1 MDGFFLSFFWV
12 RWPRAMLTKK
22 RNVAGSYVRVFSFLR
37 SSSLVLYSLL
47 IYREYRKYIYIYAC
61 TLINR
66 VFVQFRCCRSLVL
79 VSSLLSPIPCP
90 TFRRNEKTTPSL
102 YPFRIRKK
110 KKKRKSRTNRKGCG
124 YFLVSCLYI
133 CLLAKIKDERK
144 ACVNACKTS
153 KFSEYRTA

>member
-1 MDGFFLSFFWV
+1 MFPLLSYSTRFLY
-12 RWPRAMLTKK
+12 TE
-22 RNVAGSYVRVFSFLR
+22 NIGNIYVCV
-37 SSSLVLYSLL
+37 
-47 IYREYRKYIYIYAC
+47 YIYIYAC

-66 VFVQFRCCRSLVL
+66 IFVQFRCCRSLVL

-102 YPFRIRKK
+102 YPFHIRKK
-110 KKKRKSRTNRKGCG
+110 KKKESRTNRKGCG